1 MTIYHIT
8 SRAEWESARARGEY
22 TAPSLTGEGFI
33 HCSTAAQVVHV
44 ANAFYRGRTDLAL
57 LVLDETAARSE
68 VRWEAPAGPP
78 AAGISTSDLFP
89 HIYGPINLESVT
101 NVLDF
106 APGPDGTFSPLQIDN

>member
-8 SRAEWESARARGEY
+8 SRVEWESARARGEY
-22 TAPSLTGEGFI
+22 TAPSLAREGFI

-57 LVLDETAARSE
+57 LVLNETAARSE

-78 AAGISTSDLFP
+78 ADGISASDLFP
-89 HIYGPINLESVT
+89 HIYGSINLEAVT
-101 NVLDF
+101 GVLEL
-106 APGPDGTFSPLQIDN
+106 APGPDGTFSQSLTDN